1 MPQPWG
7 IMLHKIHTF
16 ECKRR
21 LSWDVD
27 GVAIFIFLA
36 LVKFHQKVKLK
47 FKKNEKNEKI
57 LED

>member
-1 MPQPWG
+1 
-7 IMLHKIHTF
+7 MLHKIHTF